1 MATVEIVPN
10 GDNAYGTAWGGDYTV
25 VDEGSGA
32 IATGFG
38 EEIATGVNGRKEFFN
53 WSTDSAFSGATISQI
68 EFFYHAKKAAS
79 GAFIPQLYIG
89 GTAYDGFAPTLTTSY
104 ATYSTVW
111 PINPADS
118 AVWESTDINNIVAGF
133 INDNPRG
140 FGNLT
145 VVATTW
151 IIVTY
156 TAGYGNDVIG
166 VASGDI
172 SKINGIATANI
183 SKVNGV

>member
-1 MATVEIVPN
+1 MAAVEIVPN
-10 GDNAYGTAWGGDYTV
+10 GDNSYGTAWGGDYTM

-38 EEIATGVNGRKEFFN
+38 EVISTGINGRKEFFD
-53 WSTDSAFSGATISQI
+53 WTTDAAYSGATISQI
-68 EFFYHAKKAAS
+68 EFFYHAKKTGN
-79 GAFIPQLYIG
+79 GAFTPQLYIG
-89 GTAYDGFAPTLTTSY
+89 GTAYSGTTPTLTTSY

-111 PINPADS
+111 TTNPADS
-118 AVWESTDINNIVAGF
+118 AVWESTDIDDIVAGF
-133 INDNPRG
+133 INSNPRG
-140 FGNLT
+140 MNLT
-145 VVATTW
+145 FVATTW

-156 TAGYGNDVIG
+156 TVGYGNDVIG